1 MILACSDD
9 RAWFVIT
16 TDPLAPDLC
25 TGLVRNGR
33 IDISAGGSKKQRC
46 SIYSSCKGNLA
57 TKIIR
62 SRALFRWTKGSSLAI
77 VCRMIDPK
85 LIDELTTRLS
95 ATMPSGIQA
104 LQADVAKNIRAT
116 LESGL
121 AKLDLVTREEFEV
134 QQAVLARTREK
145 LERLEI
151 QIKELEDKTG

>member
-57 TKIIR
+57 TMIIR

-134 QQAVLARTREK
+134 QQAVL
-145 LERLEI
+145 
-151 QIKELEDKTG
+151 